1 MRSIILDV
9 DTGNDD
15 AVAIAMA
22 VGSSGLEVLG
32 VTTVL
37 GNLPLEQTT
46 DNTLRTLD
54 ALGRSDVSVYAGRS
68 QPVVPRPFPFEPG
81 RSSGLMHES
90 KLPLPA
96 SERAAE
102 TANAV
107 DWIVQTLREA
117 ADLVTIVA
125 VAPLTNI
132 AAAVIAAPDV
142 VSKVDE
148 LVIMGGG
155 HEFGNRTPAAEFNI
169 YADPT
174 AADVVFQ
181 AGFARIVVM
190 PLDATHDVVMDRAM
204 LARLDEL
211 GTPGG
216 TTVSAVL
223 DFYITG
229 HDLTHPMEQAASAP
243 VHDALCIA
251 YLMDPEVVELR
262 HSHVSVDTT
271 SYQNFG
277 RTTVDVNN
285 RLGAEPNVWWS
296 FAADQARFDNALLS
310 SLQSASP
317 NDGPGKK

>member
-1 MRSIILDV
+1 MRPIILDV

-32 VTTVL
+32 CTTAL
-37 GNLPLEQTT
+37 GNLPLSQTT

-54 ALGRSDVSVYAGRS
+54 ALGRSDVSVHAGRS
-68 QPVVPRPFPFEPG
+68 QPLVPRPYPFAPG
-81 RSSGLMHES
+81 RSSGLMHEEA
-90 KLPLPA
+90 LPLAA
-96 SERAAE
+96 SERTASAQGAIDWIIATLRAAAE
-102 TANAV
+102 P
-107 DWIVQTLREA
+107 I
-117 ADLVTIVA
+117 TIVA

-132 AAAVIAAPDV
+132 AAAVIAAPEIVDA
-142 VSKVDE
+142 VDE

-181 AGFARIVVM
+181 AGFRRIVVM

-204 LARLDEL
+204 LERLDVL

-216 TTVSAVL
+216 STVAAVL
-223 DFYITG
+223 DFYIAG

-262 HSHVSVDTT
+262 HVHASVDTT
-271 SYQNFG
+271 SFHNYG

-285 RLGAEPNVWWS
+285 RSGAEPNVWWAFS
-296 FAADQARFDNALLS
+296 ADQSRFDRALLAA
-310 SLQSASP
+310 LQPTSP
-317 NDGPGKK
+317 NGGPGKE

>member
-1 MRSIILDV
+1 MRPIILDV

-22 VGSSGLEVLG
+22 VGASGLDVLG
-32 VTTVL
+32 CTTAL
-37 GNLPLEQTT
+37 GNLTLSQTT

-54 ALGRSDVSVYAGRS
+54 ALGRSDVPVYAGRAK
-68 QPVVPRPFPFEPG
+68 PLVPRPYPFAPG
-81 RSSGLMHES
+81 RSSGLMHEAT
-90 KLPLPA
+90 LPL
-96 SERAAE
+96 AAAGRGAAHE
-102 TANAV
+102 GAV
-107 DWIVQTLREA
+107 DWIVSTLRA
-117 ADLVTIVA
+117 ATEPITIVA

-132 AAAVIAAPDV
+132 AAAVIAAPDIV
-142 VSKVDE
+142 EHVDE

-181 AGFARIVVM
+181 AGFERTVVM

-204 LARLDEL
+204 LERLDAL

-216 TTVSAVL
+216 STVAAVL

-262 HSHVSVDTT
+262 HVHASVDTT
-271 SYQNFG
+271 SFHNYG
-277 RTTVDVNN
+277 RTTVDVNQ
-285 RLGAEPNVWWS
+285 RLDAEPNIWWAFS
-296 FAADQARFDNALLS
+296 ADQARFDRALLS
-310 SLQSASP
+310 SLQSASS
-317 NDGPGKK
+317 NEGPGKK